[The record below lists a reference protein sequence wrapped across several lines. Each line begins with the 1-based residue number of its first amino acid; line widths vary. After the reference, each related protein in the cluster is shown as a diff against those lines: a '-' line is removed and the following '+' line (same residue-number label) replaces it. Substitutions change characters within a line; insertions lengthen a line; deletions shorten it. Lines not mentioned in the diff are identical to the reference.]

1 MELLHVEE
9 MKVLNRSGLSS
20 TPGRCGCG
28 LVIPQAKVV
37 TKAWLS
43 IELLEE
49 RLGMSPLTDRLTI
62 SSPAEALGAY
72 RERRASV
79 T

>member
-1 MELLHVEE
+1 MELLHLEE

-28 LVIPQAKVV
+28 LMIPQAKVV

-49 RLGMSPLTDRLTI
+49 RL
-62 SSPAEALGAY
+62 
-72 RERRASV
+72 
-79 T
+79 